1 MKHLK
6 LFFALFAMLALG
18 VGNAWGAEVTE
29 TIKMKGFG
37 GKTNNAYQNV
47 TVSGTSDAGTAMVAY
62 AYNGSTGQVRGNKT
76 TIAGASVTSAD
87 ANKNWSLYNSEAM
100 AGAIKSIKIT
110 QTATGTNKFQNQMY
124 VSLGTT
130 TQGAVTVITNA
141 QQHTSLDANTI
152 TFDIDPS
159 KGYTYFK
166 LLSTKKFA
174 TGTIAGVEVKVTY
187 ETAGGDE
194 GGEETVVSLIPKNGC
209 LLGGKFT

>member
-166 LLSTKKFA
+166 LLSTKNLQL
-174 TGTIAGVEVKVTY
+174 VL
-187 ETAGGDE
+187 
-194 GGEETVVSLIPKNGC
+194 SLELK
-209 LLGGKFT
+209 